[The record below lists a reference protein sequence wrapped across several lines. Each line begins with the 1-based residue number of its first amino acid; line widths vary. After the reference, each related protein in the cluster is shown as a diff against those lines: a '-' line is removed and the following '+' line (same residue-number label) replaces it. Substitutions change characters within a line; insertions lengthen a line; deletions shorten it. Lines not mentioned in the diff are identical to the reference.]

1 MQILYLLCSF
11 IKDYYFVHVHHGYV
25 VVEDELT
32 QIVGLT
38 SVDAETLESV
48 SWEESN
54 TENFFAVN
62 SRKT

>member
-1 MQILYLLCSF
+1 MQILYLLCIF

-25 VVEDELT
+25 AVEDELT
-32 QIVGLT
+32 QIVGFT

-48 SWEESN
+48 PWEKSN
-54 TENFFAVN
+54 TENFFSFN